1 MNKNKLDIK
10 TIIAIIVT
18 VLCLGPIC
26 LNLMNVTQIP
36 DTTITLLVLAMASVF
51 LVTEVLP
58 LAVGAMTVPIVL
70 AIAGI
75 LPVKTAFAGFS
86 NDNVILFGAMF
97 IVGGALFRTGVAS
110 AIGEMVVKLANG
122 RKDMLII
129 YIMVVTAVLSS
140 VMSNTG
146 TVAVLMPVCLG
157 IADSAKMQ
165 RKSLL
170 IPLAFMSSLG
180 GMITLVGTPPNLTVS
195 TVLAEYGYGSF
206 GFLEY
211 AYTGIPL
218 CILGGIYMFIYY
230 HKELSK
236 GGNKVDIPDTTN
248 TPQFTKHGKIATAIL
263 VGVVLVMATGVMNL
277 TLGASIGAMLCLLF
291 GLLTP
296 LEVIEDIDWT
306 TIFLF
311 AGMLPLSTALEATG
325 AGKMIADMT
334 VGLVGQNASVIVVS
348 TILFLIANIMT
359 QFMSN
364 TAACALLAPIGIE
377 IAVALGA
384 NPKPALLVIAIASAA
399 AFATPMATPP
409 NTLVMGPANAQFS
422 DYIKVGLPLI
432 ILAYIACIF
441 LVPIFFP
448 FY

>member
-1 MNKNKLDIK
+1 MNKLTIK
-10 TIIAIIVT
+10 NIIGVIATI
-18 VLCLGPIC
+18 LCLGPIF
-26 LNLMNVTQIP
+26 LNLLGITQFAQ
-36 DTTITLLVLAMASVF
+36 TTITLLVLAMASVF

-58 LAVGAMTVPIVL
+58 LSVGAMTVPIVL

-110 AIGEMVVKLANG
+110 AIGELVVKLAHG
-122 RKDMLII
+122 KKDLLIV
-129 YIMVVTAVLSS
+129 YIMVVAGLLSS

-146 TVAVLMPVCLG
+146 TVAVLLPVCIG

-165 RKSLL
+165 RKSIL

-195 TVLAEYGYGSF
+195 TVLAEYGHGNF
-206 GFLEY
+206 GFLEF
-211 AYTGIPL
+211 AWTGIPL
-218 CILGGIYMFIYY
+218 SIIGAIYMFIYY
-230 HKELSK
+230 RKELVK
-236 GGNKVDIPDTTN
+236 GGNKVDIPDTTK
-248 TPQFTKHGKIATAIL
+248 TAQFTSEGLKATVIL
-263 VGVVLVMATGVMNL
+263 IGVVIVMATGVMNL
-277 TLGASIGAMLCLLF
+277 TLGACIGAMLCLLL
-291 GLLTP
+291 GLVTP
-296 LEVIEDIDWT
+296 TEVIEDIDWT

-311 AGMLPLSTALEATG
+311 AGMLPLSNALESTG
-325 AGKMIADMT
+325 AGKMIADLT
-334 VGLVGQNASVIVVS
+334 VDLVGGSGS
-348 TILFLIANIMT
+348 TILISTVLFLIGNIMT

-377 IAVALGA
+377 IALSLGVD
-384 NPKPALLVIAIASAA
+384 PKPILLTISIACCA

-432 ILAYIACIF
+432 ILSYLVCVF
-441 LVPIFFP
+441 LVPVFFP
-448 FY
+448 L

>member
-1 MNKNKLDIK
+1 MNKNKLHIK

-18 VLCLGPIC
+18 VLCLGPVC
-26 LNLMNVTQIP
+26 LNLLNITQIP

-51 LVTEVLP
+51 LVTEALP
-58 LAVGAMTVPIVL
+58 LAVGAMTVPLVL

-110 AIGEMVVKLANG
+110 AIGELVVKLANG

-129 YIMVVTAVLSS
+129 YIMVVTAILSS

-195 TVLAEYGYGSF
+195 TVLTEYGYGSF

-218 CILGGIYMFIYY
+218 SILGGIYMFIYY
-230 HKELSK
+230 RKELSK
-236 GGNKVDIPDTTN
+236 GGNKVDISDKTH
-248 TPQFTKHGKIATAIL
+248 TPQFTTYGKIATAIL

-296 LEVIEDIDWT
+296 VEVIEDIDWT

-334 VGLVGQNASVIVVS
+334 VGLVGENASTILVS
-348 TILFLIANIMT
+348 TILFLIANVMT

-432 ILAYIACIF
+432 ILSYIACIF

>member
-1 MNKNKLDIK
+1 MKKINIKNL
-10 TIIAIIVT
+10 IAILVT
-18 VLCLGPIC
+18 VLCLGPIV
-26 LNLMNVTQIP
+26 LNLLNITQFA
-36 DTTITLLVLAMASVF
+36 DTTITLLTLLMASVF

-75 LPVKTAFAGFS
+75 LPVKTAFSGFS
-86 NDNVILFGAMF
+86 NENVILFGAMF

-110 AIGEMVVKLANG
+110 AIGELVVKLANG
-122 RKDMLII
+122 RKDLLIV
-129 YIMVVTAVLSS
+129 YIMVVTGVLSS

-146 TVAVLMPVCLG
+146 TVAVLLPVCLG
-157 IADSAKMQ
+157 IADSAKME

-195 TVLAEYGYGSF
+195 TVLAEYGFGNF
-206 GFLEY
+206 GFLEF
-211 AYTGIPL
+211 AWTGVPL
-218 CILGGIYMFIYY
+218 SILGAIYMFIYY
-230 HKELSK
+230 RKELAK
-236 GGNKVDIPDTTN
+236 GGNKVDIPDTTE
-248 TPQFTKHGKIATAIL
+248 TPQFTIYGKIATAIL
-263 VGVVLVMATGVMNL
+263 LGVVVIMATGAMNL
-277 TLGASIGAMLCLLF
+277 TLGACIGAMLCLLF
-291 GLLTP
+291 QLVTP
-296 LEVIEDIDWT
+296 TEVIEDIDWT

-311 AGMLPLSTALEATG
+311 AGMLPLSNALESTG
-325 AGKMIADMT
+325 AGKMIADLT
-334 VGLVGQNASVIVVS
+334 VQIVGGSGS
-348 TILFLIANIMT
+348 TILISTVLFVIACTMT

-377 IAVALGA
+377 IAMSLGA
-384 NPKPALLVIAIASAA
+384 DPKPILLTISIACCA

-432 ILAYIACIF
+432 ILSYIVCIF
-441 LVPIFFP
+441 LVPIVFP

>member
-1 MNKNKLDIK
+1 MNKLNIK
-10 TIIAIIVT
+10 NIIAIIAT
-18 VLCLGPIC
+18 ALCLGPVC
-26 LNLMNVTQIP
+26 LNLLGITNIA
-36 DTTITLLVLAMASVF
+36 DTTITLLVLLMASVF

-58 LAVGAMTVPIVL
+58 LAVGAMTVPLVL
-70 AIAGI
+70 AISGI
-75 LPVKTAFAGFS
+75 LSVKTAFSGFS

-110 AIGEMVVKLANG
+110 AVGELVVKLANG

-146 TVAVLMPVCLG
+146 TVAVLVPVCIG
-157 IADSAKMQ
+157 IADSAKMD

-195 TVLAEYGYGSF
+195 TVLAEYGYRSF

-218 CILGGIYMFIYY
+218 CILGGLYMFIYY
-230 HKELSK
+230 RKELSK
-236 GGNKVDIPDTTN
+236 GGNKVDIPDTTH
-248 TPQFTKHGKIATAIL
+248 TEQFTIYGKIATVIL
-263 VGVVLVMATGVMNL
+263 IGVVIVMATGIMNL
-277 TLGASIGAMLCLLF
+277 TLGAAIGAMLCLLF
-291 GLLTP
+291 KLQTP
-296 LEVIEDIDWT
+296 HEVIEDIDWT

-311 AGMLPLSTALEATG
+311 AGMLPLSNALEVTG

-334 VGLVGQNASVIVVS
+334 VSLIGGNGSIIVIS
-348 TILFLIANIMT
+348 TVLFLIGNIMT

-377 IAVALGA
+377 IAVALGVD
-384 NPKPALLVIAIASAA
+384 PKPILLIISIGCCA

-409 NTLVMGPANAQFS
+409 NTLVMGPSNAQFS

-432 ILAYIACIF
+432 ILCYIGCIL
-441 LVPIFFP
+441 LVQIFFP
-448 FY
+448 F